1 MVDQKDLPV
10 VKEWKENFLKDWDR
24 KCSICGK
31 PVKKADL
38 FPDGMPHQINGA
50 VVGKKIEVYGH
61 PTCIHNV
68 DRIVVLENRR
78 RVQPL
83 LEKLK
88 EELSKILQEM
98 RIEEDNRSENMTEDS
113 AR

>member
-1 MVDQKDLPV
+1 M
-10 VKEWKENFLKDWDR
+10 
-24 KCSICGK
+24 
-31 PVKKADL
+31 
-38 FPDGMPHQINGA
+38 
-50 VVGKKIEVYGH
+50 
-61 PTCIHNV
+61 CIHNV